1 MLVAI
6 GQQVADIMEANG
18 QGWRIQSEYGYDTRM
33 MFWRQRLIERLENSD
48 QHQSSELLPM
58 LAKRNLFFPLL
69 ITILLLSIVL
79 LCKNCILGIYDEI
92 KETRRRRQRAKKLR
106 TNLQQMGKIIE
117 FTTKAI

>member
-1 MLVAI
+1 MHVAI

-33 MFWRQRLIERLENSD
+33 MFWRQRLIERLEKSD